1 MHGSLR
7 KKLLGLLALAAL
19 VSMLAPVAASTNQPL
34 SLRKSKYVM
43 DGSGQVWLSV
53 VLANEG
59 KQPVSILGLAPAKA
73 GPWTN
78 VDQIAAPGSTVRSA
92 MKVKEGT
99 TALWVDSSQ
108 GILRFELPHAAR

>member
-1 MHGSLR
+1 MHGTLR
-7 KKLLGLLALAAL
+7 KNLLGLLLLAAL
-19 VSMLAPVAASTNQPL
+19 VSMLAPVAASTHQPL

-53 VLANEG
+53 VLANDG
-59 KQPVSILGLAPAKA
+59 TQPVTVLGLAPAKA
-73 GPWTN
+73 GPWTT
-78 VDQIAAPGSTVRSA
+78 VGQTAVPGTTVKSA

-108 GILRFELPHAAR
+108 GILRFELPHATR